1 MKFIK
6 TESIVLKSRLI
17 GESDKVVTLFTK
29 TNGKI
34 QAIAK
39 GARNSKSRFLGSSH
53 PFSIGYYVL
62 FQGQNYYYVD
72 QWELIHSFLK
82 MDDDILKLSYASYF
96 ADVVYKLLQ
105 DDDRNIN
112 IYNLLKYSL
121 LLLEKGSINNDL
133 LAVLFNLKFVTFM
146 GYMPEVDHCVSCGKK
161 DKLVYFSP
169 AKGGVLCNNCK
180 SAVDDIFYLKRDTL
194 NILRFLL
201 KYGFN
206 NIGKIVV
213 QKATVD
219 ELDRLMT
226 EYMNIH
232 FDKIFQSKNFLD
244 KIKNM

>member
-17 GESDKVVTLFTK
+17 GESDKVITLFTK

-53 PFSIGYYVL
+53 TFSIGYYVL

-82 MDDDILKLSYASYF
+82 IDDDILKLSYASYF

-146 GYMPEVDHCVSCGKK
+146 GYMPEVDCCVSCGKK
-161 DKLVYFSP
+161 DKLMYFSP

-180 SAVDDIFYLKRDTL
+180 SAVDDILYLKRDTL

-201 KYGFN
+201 NYGFN

-226 EYMNIH
+226 EYMNVH

>member
-17 GESDKVVTLFTK
+17 GESDKIVTLFTK
-29 TNGKI
+29 TNGKV

-39 GARNSKSRFLGSSH
+39 GARNSRSRFLGSSH

-82 MDDDILKLSYASYF
+82 MDDDILKFSYASYF

-105 DDDRNIN
+105 EEERNIN

-121 LLLEKGSINNDL
+121 LLLEKGSVDDDL
-133 LAVLFNLKFVTFM
+133 LTVLFNLKFVTLM
-146 GYMPEVDHCVSCGKK
+146 GYMPEVDCCVSCGKK
-161 DKLVYFSP
+161 DGLMYFSP
-169 AKGGVLCNNCK
+169 VKGGVLCSNCK
-180 SAVDDIFYLKRDTL
+180 NAADDIFYLKIETL

-206 NIGKIVV
+206 SIGKMVV
-213 QKATVD
+213 QKTTVE

-226 EYMNIH
+226 EYMNLH
-232 FDKIFQSKNFLD
+232 FDKVFQSKNFLD